1 MSYKDGIPL
10 LASFE
15 DDVDD
20 DDLTFQNVRPSGKC
34 KCSKRTILFS
44 VVLGLAITL
53 IIGLIV
59 GVTVPVVLVQS
70 NAAAHNKVVIEKSQ
84 SFAIQNTMSLSSMSL
99 SVSVTTS
106 LSTMQHI
113 SPSNTEHLP
122 ASASNVYMNSV
133 QSVSV
138 WFTLATNSSAHIS
151 RFMLNPTSSI
161 SSKAVHFGS
170 TSKMLMSSSI
180 IEETTRQP
188 SLTLGTTHLL
198 GVTSTSYV
206 VEKTRRQLFTSSFFL
221 SPTPTMTSSPLSN
234 ENCTMDDFV
243 CFSLLDDRQY
253 RVVTLSNGLRALLV
267 SDPNSNISAAAMDV
281 AAGSFNDPADYEGL
295 AHFCE
300 HMLFIGTHK
309 YPQLNQYS
317 NYVATHGGSD
327 NAFTSTQHTNYH
339 FYIEADYFSTAVDM
353 FAHFFIDPLFSADSV
368 MDEMNAVNAEHQ
380 KNLQSDGWKL
390 WQLVKH
396 VSNPGHPLSLF
407 STGSLETLNKSDT
420 LEQLLSYFNSS
431 YSANTVSFL
440 SYRFSSCRRLTCLLD
455 WSVGRCVSLSVGGML
470 IVSLCQKNS

>member
-1 MSYKDGIPL
+1 MSYKAGIPL

-20 DDLTFQNVRPSGKC
+20 DDLTFENVRPPGKC
-34 KCSKRTILFS
+34 SCTKRTFMFS
-44 VVLGLAITL
+44 LVLALAVVLVLAL
-53 IIGLIV
+53 VV
-59 GVTVPVVLVQS
+59 GVTVPVALLKS
-70 NAAAHNKVVIEKSQ
+70 PNPAAANTGSGIRPINRTTTSDSTTGVISATTQSISMTTVPISISTSILLLPSASPAVYSQ
-84 SFAIQNTMSLSSMSL
+84 TPMPTQPPNTSQMYN
-99 SVSVTTS
+99 VTTS
-106 LSTMQHI
+106 VTL
-113 SPSNTEHLP
+113 
-122 ASASNVYMNSV
+122 NSV
-133 QSVSV
+133 EVAPSVNVVDASTSQV
-138 WFTLATNSSAHIS
+138 NPILSSA
-151 RFMLNPTSSI
+151 LE
-161 SSKAVHFGS
+161 S
-170 TSKMLMSSSI
+170 TN
-180 IEETTRQP
+180 
-188 SLTLGTTHLL
+188 LL

-221 SPTPTMTSSPLSN
+221 SPTPTMTPSPLSN
-234 ENCTMDDFV
+234 ENCTMNNIV

-267 SDPNSNISAAAMDV
+267 SDPNSNVSAAAMDV

-339 FYIEADYFSTAVDM
+339 FYVEADYFSTAVDM

-380 KNLQSDGWKL
+380 KNLQSDEWKL
-390 WQLVKH
+390 WQLLKH

-431 YSANTVSFL
+431 YSANTVS
-440 SYRFSSCRRLTCLLD
+440 
-455 WSVGRCVSLSVGGML
+455 
-470 IVSLCQKNS
+470 